1 MAKVDVKCP
10 FCKQIAPLKNMDWE
24 APDISVIAVRHAAEA
39 FNLMM
44 NTAPVSSASMHKL
57 LTSPLITPVSGTPR
71 ALHISIN
78 AVVRTLKNS
87 RRKA

>member
-1 MAKVDVKCP
+1 MNAQIVDLA
-10 FCKQIAPLKNMDWE
+10 INNA
-24 APDISVIAVRHAAEA
+24 DIRDTV
-39 FNLMM
+39 
-44 NTAPVSSASMHKL
+44 
-57 LTSPLITPVSGTPR
+57 R